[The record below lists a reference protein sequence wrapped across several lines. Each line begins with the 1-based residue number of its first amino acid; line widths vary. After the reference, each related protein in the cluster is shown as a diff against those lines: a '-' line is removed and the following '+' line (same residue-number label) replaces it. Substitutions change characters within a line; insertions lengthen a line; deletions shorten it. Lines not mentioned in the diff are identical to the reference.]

1 MVCCRS
7 RGYRPGCVFKVCMKD
22 EKMDITIVE
31 SMLLIA
37 EVLSIRLINKK
48 YVLFYTLL
56 LISLLIFMFR
66 YQ

>member
-1 MVCCRS
+1 MN
-7 RGYRPGCVFKVCMKD
+7 
-22 EKMDITIVE
+22 ITIVE
-31 SMLLIA
+31 SMLLMA